1 MYNAHLLGVDVEG
14 AERDMVRRIR
24 RMQKHLKDLQLDWS
38 AGSKSKMQMT
48 EIDTSTD
55 LSDQDL
61 TVIEQNDATKFKI
74 DFELS
79 EVSIGDQA
87 LTPIQLSNAST
98 FIPNTSII
106 NSSAPIFEPGPHI
119 EINPKAEFEIDVKLE
134 DVSIA
139 PMTMDSIWINN
150 AP

>member
-1 MYNAHLLGVDVEG
+1 
-14 AERDMVRRIR
+14 
-24 RMQKHLKDLQLDWS
+24 
-38 AGSKSKMQMT
+38 
-48 EIDTSTD
+48 
-55 LSDQDL
+55 
-61 TVIEQNDATKFKI
+61 
-74 DFELS
+74 LS

-106 NSSAPIFEPGPHI
+106 NSSALKFEPSPHI
-119 EINPKAEFEIDVKLE
+119 EINPKTEFDIDVELE
-134 DVSIA
+134 DASIA

>member
-1 MYNAHLLGVDVEG
+1 
-14 AERDMVRRIR
+14 
-24 RMQKHLKDLQLDWS
+24 
-38 AGSKSKMQMT
+38 MQMS
-48 EIDTSTD
+48 EIDTSANP
-55 LSDQDL
+55 LEQDM

-106 NSSAPIFEPGPHI
+106 NSSAPTFEPGPHI
-119 EINPKAEFEIDVKLE
+119 EVNSKAEFEIDVKLE